1 MPSKGKPVIDLS
13 EIYEPHDK
21 QKLAHSAIE
30 QNILYGG

>member
-1 MPSKGKPVIDLS
+1 MPSKGKNTIDLS

-21 QKLAHSAIE
+21 QKIAHSARE